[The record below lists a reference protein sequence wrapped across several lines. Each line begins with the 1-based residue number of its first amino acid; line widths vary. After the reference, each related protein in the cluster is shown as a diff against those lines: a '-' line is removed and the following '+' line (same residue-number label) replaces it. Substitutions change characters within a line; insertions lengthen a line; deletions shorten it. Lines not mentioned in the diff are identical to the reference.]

1 MSCLENVKE
10 GIKVRPEWMVRDF
23 IRKVK
28 SRSLYTVDMYSE
40 YARFYIDLN
49 QCMKCH
55 ETYDELLDF
64 VKDLE
69 SLDML

>member
-10 GIKVRPEWMVRDF
+10 GIKVRPEWMVRN
-23 IRKVK
+23 IISRVK
-28 SRSLYTVDMYSE
+28 KRSLYRTEMYSN
-40 YARFYIDLN
+40 YAPFYIDLN

-64 VKDLE
+64 LKNLE
-69 SLDML
+69 SLYLL